1 MLYLQR
7 AIREEP
13 FRKRLSFP
21 ALYLLHRFYN
31 VLVEMSKTLIYPTR
45 MFQGAEPGY
54 KGPGVEGW
62 QPLELNKNRTLKTNG
77 EKSPQ
82 KLQNPNGPRYTSPIR
97 RGPLFDSP
105 TKENTPRNSPTPR
118 RHNNRTPTRKNHRN
132 KTPNAPYILRRRGRF
147 APRPRYTRRRR

>member
-1 MLYLQR
+1 
-7 AIREEP
+7 
-13 FRKRLSFP
+13 
-21 ALYLLHRFYN
+21 
-31 VLVEMSKTLIYPTR
+31 MSKALIYPNR

-105 TKENTPRNSPTPR
+105 TPR
-118 RHNNRTPTRKNHRN
+118 RHNNRTPTRKSHRN
-132 KTPNAPYILRRRGRF
+132 KAPNAPYILRKRGRF
-147 APRPRYTRRRR
+147 APPRHTRRRR